1 MIKSSDIIIYI
12 FFMEMIGFNGFLK
25 NAAFCSAM
33 LLIMFYKDS
42 LLFSVEL
49 LAKANI
55 AKMTGLSTCP
65 KFINT

>member
-1 MIKSSDIIIYI
+1 
-12 FFMEMIGFNGFLK
+12 MIGFNGFLK
-25 NAAFCSAM
+25 NAAFCSVM

-55 AKMTGLSTCP
+55 AKMTVFSTCP
-65 KFINT
+65 KFVNT